1 MIIFSA
7 YVHMEDEPD
16 FSNAIE
22 IHNELTTNANNKTIY
37 RESTAAAQSIGIN
50 AKFLARLTGNVI
62 VFMATRERNAEV
74 PTSVRKIN
82 IGLQLKPRNQVW

>member
-1 MIIFSA
+1 MILA

-22 IHNELTTNANNKTIY
+22 IHNELTKNASDKIIY

-62 VFMATRERNAEV
+62 VFMAKRERDADAQ
-74 PTSVRKIN
+74 TSARKIN